1 MKRVDYTEVAAAY
14 DQRYKLDSLSGIA
27 EQLQRLLEEVNG
39 RRALEVG
46 CGTGHWLI
54 SMSNCMLRCGVDCSA
69 AMLNEAKK
77 KDGSLA
83 LIQGAASHLPCCR
96 NVFDF
101 AFCVNSLHHFDD
113 PAASICEAY
122 RIIPESGALAIIG
135 MDPQAE
141 HDRWYLYDYFPE
153 TYETDLERYPTG
165 DTILR

>member
-1 MKRVDYTEVAAAY
+1 MKHVDYTEVAAAY
-14 DQRYKLDSLSGIA
+14 DQRYKLDGLSGIA
-27 EQLQRLLEEVNG
+27 KQLQRLLEEVNG

-46 CGTGHWLI
+46 CGTGHWLTL
-54 SMSNCMLRCGVDCSA
+54 MSNCTLRCGVDYSA

-96 NVFDF
+96 NAFDF

-113 PAASICEAY
+113 PAAFICEAY
-122 RIIPESGALAIIG
+122 RIIRESGALAIIG

-141 HDRWYLYDYFPE
+141 HDRWYLYNYFPE